1 MHVSGR
7 RRYEKL
13 SHLGEGQFANV
24 YKARDLQ
31 NDCIVALK
39 KIKMG
44 SRSEQTDGLNRTAI
58 REIKLLQ
65 EIQHVNIIKLL
76 DVSVGKNSVALIF
89 EFMCTDLEVIEH
101 SGAFVRVLQLIVPE
115 HNDWATV
122 PSCPLDSPQ
131 SCVKDGSIEPVFLTM
146 LLQDLK
152 PSNLLISK
160 EGVLK
165 MADFGLARFF
175 GASDQT
181 LTPLVVTRWYR
192 APELLYGSRY
202 YSAGVDIWALGCII
216 AELLLRAPLFPGE
229 SDLDQ
234 LRRIVEILG
243 TPSEENWPGVTLLPD
258 YLPTKP
264 CPKVPWR
271 QILPSADDEIIGILE
286 WCLQYNPCNRTDV
299 AIPMQSAYFTKRPY
313 VCSNE
318 ELANLLFELKR
329 PDSPIG
335 SCLSIEYARREKPQ
349 VVTRYFCCFIF
360 QVNMHNLFSKVFIFD
375 FQYYHYPSASGVPM
389 PLVSHATK
397 LLYLACLVSLA
408 GGLDECSWS
417 SQRTY
422 ALCPVVFAIKV
433 R

>member
-1 MHVSGR
+1 
-7 RRYEKL
+7 
-13 SHLGEGQFANV
+13 
-24 YKARDLQ
+24 
-31 NDCIVALK
+31 
-39 KIKMG
+39 MG

-89 EFMCTDLEVIEH
+89 EFMCTDLE
-101 SGAFVRVLQLIVPE
+101 
-115 HNDWATV
+115 
-122 PSCPLDSPQ
+122 
-131 SCVKDGSIEPVFLTM
+131 
-146 LLQDLK
+146 DLK

-335 SCLSIEYARREKPQ
+335 ELCLSVTSEQLISCRARRLLQ
-349 VVTRYFCCFIF
+349 AVVCRLNMPD
-360 QVNMHNLFSKVFIFD
+360 VNMHNLFSKVFIFD

>member
-39 KIKMG
+39 KQIKMG

-89 EFMCTDLEVIEH
+89 EFMCTDLE
-101 SGAFVRVLQLIVPE
+101 
-115 HNDWATV
+115 
-122 PSCPLDSPQ
+122 
-131 SCVKDGSIEPVFLTM
+131 
-146 LLQDLK
+146 DLK

-349 VVTRYFCCFIF
+349 VVTRYFCCFLFQRFRRAHAIGEPCYKAAIF
-360 QVNMHNLFSKVFIFD
+360 GLLGIAGWRFGRMFLVFPTYLRF
-375 FQYYHYPSASGVPM
+375 VP
-389 PLVSHATK
+389 
-397 LLYLACLVSLA
+397 
-408 GGLDECSWS
+408 
-417 SQRTY
+417 
-422 ALCPVVFAIKV
+422 
-433 R
+433 

>member
-24 YKARDLQ
+24 YKARDLK

-39 KIKMG
+39 KQIKMG

-65 EIQHVNIIKLL
+65 EISHANIIKVIATFRMHTFTVNRLVMQKLL

-89 EFMCTDLEVIEH
+89 EFMCTDLE
-101 SGAFVRVLQLIVPE
+101 
-115 HNDWATV
+115 
-122 PSCPLDSPQ
+122 
-131 SCVKDGSIEPVFLTM
+131 
-146 LLQDLK
+146 DLK

-243 TPSEENWPGVTLLPD
+243 TPSEENWPGVVLLPD

-271 QILPSADDEIIGILE
+271 QILPSADDEMIGILE
-286 WCLQYNPCNRTDV
+286 WCLQYNPCNRTHV
-299 AIPMQSAYFTKRPY
+299 EIPMQSAYFTKKPY
-313 VCSNE
+313 VCSDE

-329 PDSPIG
+329 PDSPTG
-335 SCLSIEYARREKPQ
+335 KD
-349 VVTRYFCCFIF
+349 V
-360 QVNMHNLFSKVFIFD
+360 
-375 FQYYHYPSASGVPM
+375 
-389 PLVSHATK
+389 
-397 LLYLACLVSLA
+397 
-408 GGLDECSWS
+408 
-417 SQRTY
+417 
-422 ALCPVVFAIKV
+422 
-433 R
+433 